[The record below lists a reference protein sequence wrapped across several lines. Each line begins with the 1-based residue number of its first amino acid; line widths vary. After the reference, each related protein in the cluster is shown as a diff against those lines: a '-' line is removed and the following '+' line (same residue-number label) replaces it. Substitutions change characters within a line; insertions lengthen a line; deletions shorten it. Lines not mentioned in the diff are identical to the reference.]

1 MNEFDNP
8 APVSSET
15 SPGLTPG
22 ALLRQAR
29 EASGLHIVVLAA
41 ALKVP
46 VRKLEALESNR
57 WDELTDATFARALA
71 SSIARHL
78 KIDVHPILQGLPAA
92 RPNALSSPSG
102 LGSLSQ
108 GATVSLGSL
117 DTSRAWGKNSLWI
130 LVLLFASAGLYFSPQ
145 VQQIWIDEMP
155 PVTAGA
161 VPAETASENGAE
173 IGAAS
178 PQPVVEAVTPS
189 SEVQV
194 VPSAASLP
202 STAQSVPLVS
212 ATVPSAP
219 VLVLVASDN
228 AWVEVI
234 DVRGQVRIQRVLK
247 QGEEISFGEG
257 APFAVVLGN
266 VAGAKVTVRGQ
277 LLDLANMAKNNVA
290 RFEVK

>member
-29 EASGLHIVVLAA
+29 EASGLHIVALAA

-57 WDELTDATFARALA
+57 WEELTDATFTRALA

-78 KIDVHPILQGLPAA
+78 KIDVNPILQGLPLP

-102 LGSLSQ
+102 LGRVSQ

-117 DTSRAWGKNSLWI
+117 HTSRAWGKNSLWI
-130 LVLLFASAGLYFSPQ
+130 LALLFASAGLYFSPQ
-145 VQQIWIDEMP
+145 VQQIWMEDVP

-161 VPAETASENGAE
+161 VPAEMASDNGAE
-173 IGAAS
+173 IGAAAQ
-178 PQPVVEAVTPS
+178 QPVLESVTPS
-189 SEVQV
+189 SVGQI
-194 VPSAASLP
+194 VPSEASLP
-202 STAQSVPLVS
+202 STVQSVPLVS
-212 ATVPSAP
+212 AAGPSAP
-219 VLVLVASDN
+219 VLGLAASDN

-277 LLDLANMAKNNVA
+277 LLNLANLAKNNVA